1 MVKQQTTWRAAT
13 SGLYSIQ
20 VNVLAKSGYTGYTA
34 SARDAQYYN
43 AGGTYETNTTEYRL
57 VLSSTG
63 KPLTGAMT
71 YGGIVSYELQ
81 ERAITVSSD
90 EAKTQTVGE
99 WKKSEKTNLTYT
111 VETTEK
117 DRKKVDEVSQPLS
130 VASYNFRVY
139 DGDTID
145 PQKELAAAALQITKA
160 AVTITP
166 EIKNGVTPSSA
177 SDITLKVE
185 PEISG
190 VNLNDVLNVNCGY
203 FTDKTATGKFDVILS
218 YKTDSNGAVTDEVKA
233 FQNNY
238 TATLKSA
245 SFTVK
250 PDSAQVKFSCG
261 ENGTI
266 VGRYADNWYPMA
278 SGSNQTKGTRL
289 RFVVAP
295 NSGYGVAKWI
305 INGTDYAVDAKNLPE
320 GMTYF

>member
-1 MVKQQTTWRAAT
+1 MTLHTKVMEKDSNNAAAGASIEFKIVNTQTNAINTISAVTDSNGEAKTTWRAAT

-20 VNVLAKSGYTGYTA
+20 VNVLAKSGYTA
-34 SARDAQYYN
+34 SATKAQYYN

-57 VLSSTG
+57 VLSSAG
-63 KPLTGAMT
+63 KSLTGAMT

-145 PQKELAAAALQITKA
+145 AQKELAAAALQVTKA
-160 AVTITP
+160 SVTITP
-166 EIKNGVTPSSA
+166 EIKNGVTPSGA
-177 SDITLKVE
+177 SDITLKVK
-185 PEISG
+185 PEVSG

-203 FTDKTATGKFDVILS
+203 FTDKTATGKFDIVLS
-218 YKTDSNGAVTDEVKA
+218 YKTDSNGAVTDKVKA

-238 TATLKSA
+238 TATLESA

-261 ENGTI
+261 EKIQVIQKT
-266 VGRYADNWYPMA
+266 AFL
-278 SGSNQTKGTRL
+278 Q
-289 RFVVAP
+289 
-295 NSGYGVAKWI
+295 
-305 INGTDYAVDAKNLPE
+305 
-320 GMTYF
+320 